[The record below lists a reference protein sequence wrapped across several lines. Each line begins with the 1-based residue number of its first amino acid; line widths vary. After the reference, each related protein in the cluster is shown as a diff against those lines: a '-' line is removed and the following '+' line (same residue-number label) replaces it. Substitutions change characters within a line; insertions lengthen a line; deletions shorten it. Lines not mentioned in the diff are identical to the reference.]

1 MPRTIEFNTGRKY
14 TRDGQ
19 IIRATLHDDG
29 VVTFYDQSR
38 MIDGQFE
45 CEDAA
50 HFTKALVLDMYDHG
64 HYRSTT
70 RSSRDGMYRG
80 GCNSTNPTTGVL

>member
-19 IIRATLHDDG
+19 IIRATLHDDN

-38 MIDGQFE
+38 MIDGEFTVQ
-45 CEDAA
+45 DPN
-50 HFTKALVLDMYDHG
+50 HFTQNLVLRMYDHNA
-64 HYRSTT
+64 YKSTT

-80 GCNSTNPTTGVL
+80 GCNSSNPTTGGV

>member
-19 IIRATLHDDG
+19 IIRATRHDDG

-38 MIDGQFE
+38 MIDGEFKCPIPE
-45 CEDAA
+45 HFCER
-50 HFTKALVLDMYDHG
+50 LVLRIYDSSA
-64 HYRSTT
+64 YTSTT

>member
-19 IIRATLHDDG
+19 IIRATLHEDG

-38 MIDGQFE
+38 MIDGEFT
-45 CEDAA
+45 C
-50 HFTKALVLDMYDHG
+50 HFPEEFDQWLVLHMYDSSA
-64 HYRSTT
+64 YKATT
-70 RSSRDGMYRG
+70 RSSLDGMYQG
-80 GCNSTNPTTGVL
+80 GCNSTNPTTGEL